1 MTGCE
6 KMKAGVE
13 LFLEGLSEA
22 ASKLAYYCIGTAEW
36 YDMSMAYLRGDISG
50 RVYHLYGRRG
60 RARTRKKQVK
70 RMRKA
75 VKKNGRLA

>member
-1 MTGCE
+1 MTGGE
-6 KMKAGVE
+6 KMRAGFE
-13 LFLEGLSEA
+13 LFLERLSEA
-22 ASKLAYYCIGTAEW
+22 ASKLAYYCTGEW

-50 RVYHLYGRRG
+50 RVYHLYGSGG